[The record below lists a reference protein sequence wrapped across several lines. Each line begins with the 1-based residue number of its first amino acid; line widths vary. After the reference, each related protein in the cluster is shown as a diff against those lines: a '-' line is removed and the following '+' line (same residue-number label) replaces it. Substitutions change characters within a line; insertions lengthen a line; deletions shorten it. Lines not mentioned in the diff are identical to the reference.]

1 MERNGLGY
9 ALGIFIFL
17 VNNFRLVSS
26 NDSSSNF
33 LHQRSS
39 IFQIFLK
46 NLLLCCSA
54 RRGLPFGVPSLP
66 CRFEF
71 GGKLSFLVRN
81 SEFSPFNYQ
90 EQNDSEGEIDGQ
102 TCRSKMEKF
111 RVIEWK
117 NDWKLLH
124 GRDTVTRFPSR
135 TLQKSD
141 RVTSIAKFHR
151 PRFFRLSTPRLELKE
166 FLPSTPY
173 LWNAVSLHSI
183 SSLTIF
189 SRWRGETLLKILRDF
204 FRTRE
209 KGYFVYK

>member
-1 MERNGLGY
+1 
-9 ALGIFIFL
+9 
-17 VNNFRLVSS
+17 
-26 NDSSSNF
+26 
-33 LHQRSS
+33 
-39 IFQIFLK
+39 
-46 NLLLCCSA
+46 
-54 RRGLPFGVPSLP
+54 
-66 CRFEF
+66 
-71 GGKLSFLVRN
+71 
-81 SEFSPFNYQ
+81 
-90 EQNDSEGEIDGQ
+90 
-102 TCRSKMEKF
+102 MEKF

-151 PRFFRLSTPRLELKE
+151 PRFFRFSTPRLELKE

-209 KGYFVYK
+209 KVISCINNLDYFWIWTLFPADLNRVEIINKTYSAERMYHVFNDGTKQIKFRFELEQILQ